1 MSNRRI
7 LLVAIAL
14 GFVSGFSMVAMAGG
28 SYAPA
33 TSYSTGE

>member
-1 MSNRRI
+1 MSNTRI

-28 SYAPA
+28 GYAPA
-33 TSYSTGE
+33 GSYSAGE